1 MHGAQATATSRM
13 LADSQPT
20 LLASFELT
28 APRATLIAACATLL
42 AACIAAIASVA
53 GAIMTKNT
61 ANRQK
66 QSEKNKLEIEN
77 CRKQLGQLYEPL
89 AIRRLKSRRLYDKL
103 RDEMNVAPVGQQE
116 WRLVDHIV
124 DVKNGT
130 KAAKSA
136 VVEIL
141 KINDEIE
148 SLMTKNAGL
157 IETSPR
163 HDSFDRFIR
172 HNALLQEAWKQ
183 GTNQKPNAREKFPYE
198 IDDDIESDVLSI
210 RQRLN
215 TLLAA

>member
-1 MHGAQATATSRM
+1 MTATTSRT
-13 LADSQPT
+13 LGDSQPT
-20 LLASFELT
+20 LLASFELS
-28 APRATLIAACATLL
+28 APRATLIAAC
-42 AACIAAIASVA
+42 IAALFSFI
-53 GAIMTKNT
+53 GAVMTRNT

-66 QSEKNKLEIEN
+66 QSEKNKQEIEN

-124 DVKNGT
+124 DVKNGSE
-130 KAAKSA
+130 AAKSA

-148 SLMTKNAGL
+148 SLIANNAGL
-157 IETSPR
+157 LETSPR
-163 HDSFDRFIR
+163 HDSFNRFIA

-183 GTNQKPNAREKFPYE
+183 GANQKPNAREKFPYE
-198 IDDDIESDVLSI
+198 IDDDIESDSLII